1 VRAPA
6 TIQSTPRTLSVVDK
20 MPEESRARSAVLDNL
35 RAGQPVLSLGV
46 RNARTADIARLA
58 KSAGYRVIWVDLE
71 HSSMSIDCAAQ
82 ILASAFDLGLEA
94 WVRVPEKDC
103 GVIGRLLDGGAT
115 GIIMPRVES
124 AEEAARVVTAARFP
138 PRGQRS
144 QIARL
149 PQFCFA
155 RLPAAELMESA
166 DQLTSVHILLET
178 AAGIANADAI
188 AAVDGVD
195 ILHVGLNDLSVDLG
209 HTGGLRHPDVLAAC
223 KQVASAAARH
233 GKLAAVGGVA
243 DPEHYKDLLDIGVV
257 PLIFAGIDSEILAA
271 GIAHRAEHWR
281 ARSEKTT
288 S

>member
-1 VRAPA
+1 M
-6 TIQSTPRTLSVVDK
+6 IDK
-20 MPEESRARSAVLDNL
+20 MPEMPEVRGAVLDSL
-35 RAGQPVLSLGV
+35 RAGHPVLSLGV
-46 RNARTADIARLA
+46 RISRTTDIARLA
-58 KSAGYRVIWVDLE
+58 KSGGYGVLWVDLE
-71 HSSMSIDCAAQ
+71 HSSMSIDSAAQ

-94 WVRVPEKDC
+94 WVRVPEKDY

-149 PQFCFA
+149 PQFRFE
-155 RLPAAELMESA
+155 RLPARELMEWT
-166 DQLTSVHILLET
+166 DRLTSVHILLET
-178 AAGIANADAI
+178 ATGIANADAI

-195 ILHVGLNDLSVDLG
+195 ALHVGLNDLSVDIG
-209 HTGGLRHPDVLAAC
+209 HTGHLRHPDVLAAC
-223 KQVASAAARH
+223 KQVADAAVRH

-243 DPEHYKDLLDIGVV
+243 DPEHYRDLLDLGVV
-257 PLIFAGIDSEILAA
+257 PLIFAAIDSEVLATGLA
-271 GIAHRAEHWR
+271 QRAEYWR

>member
-1 VRAPA
+1 MID
-6 TIQSTPRTLSVVDK
+6 T
-20 MPEESRARSAVLDNL
+20 MPEDPRARSAVLGNL

-46 RNARTADIARLA
+46 RSARTADIARLA
-58 KSAGYRVIWVDLE
+58 RSAGYRVIWVDLE
-71 HSSMSIDCAAQ
+71 HSSMSIDCASQ

-94 WVRVPEKDC
+94 WVRVPEKDY
-103 GVIGRLLDGGAT
+103 GAIGRLLDGGAT

-149 PQFCFA
+149 PQFCFE
-155 RLPAAELMESA
+155 RLPAAELMEWA
-166 DQLTSVHILLET
+166 DRLTSVHILLET
-178 AAGIANADAI
+178 ATGIANVDAI

-243 DPEHYKDLLDIGVV
+243 DPEHYRDLLDIGVV
-257 PLIFAGIDSEILAA
+257 PLIFAGIDAEILAA
-271 GIAHRAEHWR
+271 GIAQRAEHWR